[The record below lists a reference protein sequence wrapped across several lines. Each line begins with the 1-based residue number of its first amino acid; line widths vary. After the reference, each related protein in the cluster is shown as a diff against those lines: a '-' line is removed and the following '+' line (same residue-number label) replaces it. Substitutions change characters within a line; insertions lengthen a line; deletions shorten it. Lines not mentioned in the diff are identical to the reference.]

1 LKTKTQFVCVALV
14 VSFLAVS
21 EGSAGVSIVG
31 GLTYQKQA
39 GAGETYKG
47 IIFLKNNG
55 TEPQELKLY
64 QTDYQ
69 FRFDGSN
76 SYGTPGKL
84 PRSNANWLS
93 FNPHRLVVPAG
104 ETASVSYTV
113 KVPNNPNL
121 NGTYWSMIMVEGI
134 PKSSPESTLAEKD
147 KAKIGITQVIRY
159 GVQMV
164 TDITDSGE
172 RKIGFLDIKLLKE
185 NEKRTL
191 QIDIENTGQRWL
203 RPAVWAEIYND
214 TGDYIGRFEGGK
226 KRIFPGT
233 SVRYKVDLSEI
244 PSGNY
249 KALLVADC
257 GGDHIFGANYSL
269 KLEK

>member
-1 LKTKTQFVCVALV
+1 LKTKTGFICVALIISLLV
-14 VSFLAVS
+14 AS
-21 EGSAGVSIVG
+21 EGSAGVSVVG

-39 GAGETYKG
+39 AVGEAYKG

-55 TEPQELKLY
+55 TAPQELKLY

-76 SYGTPGKL
+76 DYGPPGKL
-84 PRSNANWLS
+84 ARSNADWLS
-93 FNPHRLVVPAG
+93 YNPHRLVIPAG
-104 ETASVSYTV
+104 QTASVSYTV
-113 KVPNNPNL
+113 KVPNDPNL

-147 KAKIGITQVIRY
+147 KAKIGISQVIRY

-164 TDITDSGE
+164 TDIADSGE

-185 NEKRTL
+185 SEKRTL

-203 RPAVWAEIYND
+203 RPAVWAEVYD
-214 TGDYIGRFEGGK
+214 DAGTYLGRFEGGK
-226 KRIFPGT
+226 KRVYPGT
-233 SVRYKVDLSEI
+233 SVRCKVDLSDI
-244 PSGNY
+244 PPGNY
-249 KALLVADC
+249 KALMVADC